1 MDGLISLWAQL
12 AQSGT
17 LRTAAQRRAAGYLAA
32 KEAQEAA
39 ELVVAKEH
47 GFTSRLDA
55 LEQASAVATSNQ
67 HGVPPAKALADPRDL
82 RAAPATS
89 QARPRRRLRQAHPRR
104 PRAAEHRRA

>member
-1 MDGLISLWAQL
+1 MDGLMSLWAQL

-39 ELVVAKEH
+39 ELVAAKER

-55 LEQASAVATSNQ
+55 LEQASAVASSNQ
-67 HGVPPAKALADPRDL
+67 HGVP
-82 RAAPATS
+82 
-89 QARPRRRLRQAHPRR
+89 RPRRWPTDFDTFRIIEAQAGQATPT
-104 PRAAEHRRA
+104 